1 MTTNNIMKLQT
12 KKGVMADVRV
22 LSQKVCIKDYFDA
35 EKGVKT
41 KKHALVSKVLFR
53 DGTLETPLT
62 LMLMVEKDS
71 KQEKHLFY
79 QPYNSE
85 DSSLHTLVHSV
96 SNEQARQLAKQL
108 ASACNFIR

>member
-1 MTTNNIMKLQT
+1 MTSIMKLQT
-12 KKGVMADVRV
+12 KRGDVAAVEV
-22 LSQKVCIKDYFDA
+22 LQQKVCIKDYFDA

-41 KKHALVSKVLFR
+41 KKHALVSKVLFTN
-53 DGTLETPLT
+53 GTTSTPLT

-79 QPYNSE
+79 QPYNDE

-108 ASACNFIR
+108 ASACNFIK